1 MAKKTITK
9 EHPLTAFRKAN
20 EVRNAVVKK
29 SITKYQAGATVSDNT
44 RVENPYK
51 KSYPDLLK
59 KNDPDKLTGA
69 ELDALSHQRRGM
81 GDSYGTY
88 VKKSGS
94 IMNDLGE
101 LTSKQ
106 QTQLNNYMNGA
117 PLSKKIYE
125 LLPNVGRIVGSSAAD
140 IPKGS
145 KLLNQK
151 KGGSVKYKTGGATKA
166 TKFAALAPPFN
177 KATAAD
183 RIAGAKKNASKKK

>member
-20 EVRNAVVKK
+20 ETRNAMVKK
-29 SITKYQAGATVSDNT
+29 SITKYQSKGEVNNATVSDNT
-44 RVENPYK
+44 RVENSYK
-51 KSYPDLLK
+51 KNYPDLTK
-59 KNDPDKLTGA
+59 KSDPNKLTGA

-94 IMNDLGE
+94 IMNDLGQ

-117 PLSKKIYE
+117 PLLKKIYE
-125 LLPNVGRIVGSSAAD
+125 ALPNVGRVVGSSAAD

-145 KLLNQK
+145 KLLKQK
-151 KGGSVKYKTGGATKA
+151 KGGVVKT
-166 TKFAALAPPFN
+166 
-177 KATAAD
+177 
-183 RIAGAKKNASKKK
+183 KKK